1 MHRIRV
7 NVYLHPIKHRET
19 HRKAILLGKYAPDLL
34 KTLLEIF
41 LERVDEEDLL
51 ELLYIYDAYSG
62 EKRKEKKRD
71 FILSVL
77 SLEHK
82 DTEPEEEEEEE
93 EEEVEERKASPLK
106 KPKKRVEKKDDFWSK
121 YSSILE

>member
-1 MHRIRV
+1 MWDV
-7 NVYLHPIKHRET
+7 KIKHRET

-93 EEEVEERKASPLK
+93 EAEERKASPLK

>member
-7 NVYLHPIKHRET
+7 NVYLHPIKHREA
-19 HRKAILLGKYAPDLL
+19 HRKALLLGKHAPDLL

-82 DTEPEEEEEEE
+82 HK
-93 EEEVEERKASPLK
+93 EEVEERKAS
-106 KPKKRVEKKDDFWSK
+106 KRVEKKDDFWSK

>member
-82 DTEPEEEEEEE
+82 DTEPEE
-93 EEEVEERKASPLK
+93 RKASPLK